1 MMSLPLDVQIQS
13 DGQVQTC
20 TFQNFF
26 RSLELQNTLHLNCTC
41 FTFQTESNLE
51 SKILNG
57 NEIRLLQPREHFRE
71 RDC

>member
-13 DGQVQTC
+13 DGQAQTC

-26 RSLELQNTLHLNCTC
+26 RSLELQNTLHLNCKC